1 MSMKKNIVERI
12 ECIRRQLAAPLQ
24 AFIISSSDSHMG
36 EYVASHWEGRKWF
49 SGFTGSAGTLLV
61 TAKSAALW
69 TDSRYFL
76 QAADQLS
83 GTGISLQKEMLPE
96 TPSIPEYI
104 GNELKENEEVG
115 IDGTTF
121 SVTQVRELEEMLA
134 PYHLK
139 LSCQD
144 QLLDKAWENRPEI
157 PTNPIKLYPIE
168 YSGKS
173 TSDKIAEIRQAL
185 GKDTSLLV
193 SALDEVA
200 WTLNLRG
207 NDIECNPVFISYLV
221 ITPSEIHFFIDP
233 RKITPEVS
241 EYLDNQ
247 HIIRHDYTEIR
258 SFLEGLKG
266 GNIVVSPSKTAYSV
280 YRSVSGDCHILEK
293 DSPIALMKAIRN
305 ETEIEGIHQAMIQD
319 GVALVRFLIWLE
331 KHVPGG
337 GVTEL
342 SASRYLQSLRAAH
355 PLYVGD
361 SFETISGYKEHA
373 AIVHYS
379 VTEETDIPLRPE
391 GFLLVDSGAQYLN
404 GTTDITRTIALGPL
418 NEEEMTDYTLVLK
431 GHIDLAMARFPFGT
445 RGAQLD
451 ILARLP
457 LWEQG
462 MNFLHG
468 TGHGVGHCLNVH
480 EGPQSI
486 RMNENPVIIYPGML
500 TSDEPGIYKTDKHGI
515 RTENLILAQTFK
527 EGMFGSYLEF
537 ETVTLC
543 PISTQG
549 IRKEL
554 LTAKEIEWLNEYHQK
569 VYRLLAPELNADEQ
583 VWLKEATKAI

>member
-1 MSMKKNIVERI
+1 MKKNIVERI
-12 ECIRRQLAAPLQ
+12 ECIRKQFTAPLQ
-24 AFIISSSDSHMG
+24 AFIISSSDSHMS

-49 SGFTGSAGTLLV
+49 SGFTGSAGTLLI
-61 TAKSAALW
+61 TAQSAALW

-96 TPSIPEYI
+96 TPSIPEYL
-104 GNELKENEEVG
+104 GNELAEGQEVG

-121 SVTQVRELEEMLA
+121 SVTQVRELESMLA

-139 LSCQD
+139 LSCHD
-144 QLLDKAWENRPEI
+144 QLMDRAWENRPEI
-157 PTNPIKLYPIE
+157 PTNPITCYPIE

-173 TSDKIAEIRQAL
+173 TSCKIAEIRQAL

-193 SALDEVA
+193 SALDEIA

-207 NDIECNPVFISYLV
+207 NDIECNPLFISYLIISPDAV
-221 ITPSEIHFFIDP
+221 HFFIDP

-241 EYLDNQ
+241 QYLDSQNITQ
-247 HIIRHDYTEIR
+247 HNYTEIR
-258 SFLEGLKG
+258 SYLEQLQG
-266 GNIVVSPSKTAYSV
+266 GNMVVSPSKTAYSV
-280 YRSVSGDCHILEK
+280 YRSIAPACHILEK

-305 ETEIEGIHQAMIQD
+305 ETEIAGIHQAMIQD

-331 KHVPGG
+331 KNVPNGN
-337 GVTEL
+337 VTEL
-342 SASRYLQSLRAAH
+342 SASRYLQALRASH
-355 PLYVGD
+355 PLYVGE

-373 AIVHYS
+373 AIVHYC
-379 VTEETDIPLRPE
+379 VTEETDIPLKPA

-418 NEEEMTDYTLVLK
+418 NEEEKTDYTLVLK

-486 RMNENPVIIYPGML
+486 RMNENPVMIYPGML
-500 TSDEPGIYKTDKHGI
+500 TSDEPGLYKTGKHGI
-515 RTENLILAQTFK
+515 RTENLILAKHYT
-527 EGMFGSYLEF
+527 EGMFGDYLEF

-543 PISTQG
+543 PISTPG

-554 LTAKEIEWLNEYHQK
+554 LTEKEITWLNEYHEK
-569 VYRLLAPELNADEQ
+569 VYRLLAPELNEAEQ
-583 VWLKEATKAI
+583 AWLKEATKAI